1 MSLKM
6 QSLMEFK
13 KYDPSEEVMDEFN
26 LKLTEDIGDCFR
38 SALQLFTNL
47 AVIYSIILKLSFLY
61 I

>member
-13 KYDPSEEVMDEFN
+13 KYDLSEEVMDEFN

-38 SALQLFTNL
+38 SA
-47 AVIYSIILKLSFLY
+47 
-61 I
+61 

>member
-26 LKLTEDIGDCFR
+26 LKLTEDIRDCFR
-38 SALQLFTNL
+38 SALQLFW
-47 AVIYSIILKLSFLY
+47 IFH
-61 I
+61 

>member
-26 LKLTEDIGDCFR
+26 LKLTDDIRDCFR
-38 SALQLFTNL
+38 SALKLF
-47 AVIYSIILKLSFLY
+47 
-61 I
+61 